1 MIVVFGS
8 LNYDFVFAM
17 ERLPAAGETRL
28 ARTFAGAPGGKGG
41 NQAVAAARDGAD
53 VHMVGCVGR
62 DPLGDALI
70 TSLQRAGVMCRIERV
85 DQPTGCASVCVDG
98 AGENAIAVAQGAN
111 LALSATALPPDLV
124 TANTTVLLQMEVA
137 PDENWDVLR
146 HAKASGARTI
156 LNVAPAGA
164 VPADALD
171 LTDVLIVNRIELE
184 TLARVLGLAT
194 AEPRALASEI
204 ARRHSLA
211 CIVTLGGHGVL
222 AVDAGD
228 VHALD
233 AFAVDAIDT
242 VGAGDTFCGVLA
254 AALDRDVG
262 LADALRRATVAA
274 ALCCT
279 GRGAQPSIPTAG
291 QTDEALLRDRRL
303 AQADIHKAG
312 DRSPL

>member
-28 ARTFAGAPGGKGG
+28 ARTFAGAPGGKGA

-62 DPLGDALI
+62 DVFGDVLI
-70 TSLQRAGVMCRIERV
+70 ASLQRSGAMCRIERV
-85 DQPTGCASVCVDG
+85 DQPTGCASVCVD
-98 AGENAIAVAQGAN
+98 ANGENAIAVAPGAN
-111 LALSATALPPDLV
+111 LALSADDLAPDLL
-124 TANTTVLLQMEVA
+124 TAHTTVLLQMEIA
-137 PDENWDVLR
+137 PEANWEVLR
-146 HAKASGARTI
+146 QAKAAGGRTV
-156 LNVAPAGA
+156 LNVAPAGI
-164 VPADALD
+164 VPADALE

-184 TLARVLGLAT
+184 TLARALGMAD
-194 AEPRALASEI
+194 AKPRALAADI
-204 ARRHSLA
+204 AQRHALC

-222 AVDAGD
+222 AVDQGQ
-228 VHALD
+228 VQVLD

-274 ALCCT
+274 ALCCMA
-279 GRGAQPSIPTAG
+279 RGAQPSIPTAG
-291 QTDEALLRDRRL
+291 QIDEAMLRDQRLLRTF
-303 AQADIHKAG
+303 
-312 DRSPL
+312 